1 MSACDKPR
9 LLFVPGHMCDER
21 LYAAQV
27 AALSPDFDC
36 QVMVFRRERSLGEIA
51 CAIFAAQPE
60 RFHYVG
66 LSMGGYIAF
75 ELLRQQ
81 PERLISLALLDTKT
95 SADQA
100 PQRASRLADRDR
112 ARTSGLDNLVAELP
126 GRWLA
131 PNHAADPALS
141 ELVRS
146 MAGSIGLD
154 GLIAQQ
160 DAMMARPDSL
170 ADLARVACPSL
181 VVVGRQ
187 DQVTPLADHQA
198 MVEHLRRHRADCRF
212 EIIEDCGHLSTIEQP
227 AATSQLLR
235 AWLMP

>member
-1 MSACDKPR
+1 MSAPDKPR

-51 CAIFAAQPE
+51 RAIFATQPE

-81 PERLISLALLDTKT
+81 PERLISLALLDTKAT
-95 SADQA
+95 ADQA
-100 PQRASRLADRDR
+100 PQRASRLADRER
-112 ARTSGLDNLVAELP
+112 ARTSGLENLVAELP

-131 PNHAADPALS
+131 PNHAADAALS

-146 MAGSIGLD
+146 MAGNIGID

-160 DAMMARPDSL
+160 DAMLARPDSM
-170 ADLARVACPSL
+170 ADLSRVACPSL

-198 MVEHLRRHRADCRF
+198 MVEHIGKHRADCRF
-212 EIIEDCGHLSTIEQP
+212 EIIEDCGHLSTSEQP
-227 AATSQLLR
+227 AATSRLLR
-235 AWLMP
+235 AWLKP

>member
-1 MSACDKPR
+1 MNDGAKPR

-21 LYAAQV
+21 LYAAQL

-36 QVMVFRRERSLGEIA
+36 QVMLFRRERSLGEIA
-51 CAIFAAQPE
+51 RAIFAAQPE
-60 RFHYVG
+60 TFHYVG

-95 SADQA
+95 AADQA

-112 ARTSGLDNLVAELP
+112 ARTRGLEDLATELP
-126 GRWLA
+126 ARWLA
-131 PNHAADPALS
+131 PNHVDDAAQS

-146 MAGSIGLD
+146 MAINIGID

-160 DAMMARPDSL
+160 EAMLARPDSL
-170 ADLARVACPSL
+170 ADLARVSCPSL

-187 DQVTPLADHQA
+187 DPVTPIADHQA
-198 MVEHLRRHRADCRF
+198 IVDGIRKHRADCRF
-212 EIIEDCGHLSTIEQP
+212 EIIEDCGHLTTVEQP
-227 AATSQLLR
+227 AATSRLLR
-235 AWLMP
+235 DWLKP

>member
-51 CAIFAAQPE
+51 RAIFTTQPE

-81 PERLISLALLDTKT
+81 PERLISLALLDTKAA
-95 SADQA
+95 ADQA

-112 ARTSGLDNLVAELP
+112 ARTSGLENLVAELP

-131 PNHAADPALS
+131 PNHAADAALS

-146 MAGSIGLD
+146 MAGNIGLD
-154 GLIAQQ
+154 GLVAQQ

-170 ADLARVACPSL
+170 ADLVRVTCPSL

-187 DQVTPLADHQA
+187 DQVTPIADHQA
-198 MVEHLRRHRADCRF
+198 MVERIRKHRADCRF
-212 EIIEDCGHLSTIEQP
+212 EIIEDCAHLSTIEQP
-227 AATSQLLR
+227 AVTSRLLR
-235 AWLMP
+235 AWLKP